1 MDIYLAKEELE
12 REKHLFA
19 PHEIV
24 YIILDAEVF
33 NARSYKE
40 QVAEG
45 EDIEQAPLSC

>member
-1 MDIYLAKEELE
+1 MDVYLTEEELE

-19 PHEIV
+19 PHEIS
-24 YIILDAEVF
+24 YIILDVKVF
-33 NARSYKE
+33 DARSYKE